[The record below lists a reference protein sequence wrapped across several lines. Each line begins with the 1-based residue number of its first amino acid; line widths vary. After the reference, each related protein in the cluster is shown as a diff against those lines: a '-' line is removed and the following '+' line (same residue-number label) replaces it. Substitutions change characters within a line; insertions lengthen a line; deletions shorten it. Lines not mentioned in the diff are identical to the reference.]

1 MLNTHTHT
9 NQTKKCPKVI
19 RCSAPFR
26 VRITRAPEISCVLVA
41 LVASAFSDSRGP
53 RRCPKPRLL
62 FGAPGAG
69 PLDRQISNG
78 YPMDK
83 WDLTI
88 KKSDLMGFKH
98 QR

>member
-41 LVASAFSDSRGP
+41 LVASAFSDSAARGAAQSHG
-53 RRCPKPRLL
+53 CSLEHL
-62 FGAPGAG
+62 E
-69 PLDRQISNG
+69 LDHWTVK
-78 YPMDK
+78 YPMDIQ
-83 WDLTI
+83 WI
-88 KKSDLMGFKH
+88 NGI
-98 QR
+98 